1 MGKTEQS
8 ITVDAPPGK
17 VWATVRDFH
26 DMSWAPNVITSCTS
40 VGQRKGDQIGAK
52 RVLND
57 VFHETLIEFNET
69 ERVFK
74 YTIDDGPS
82 PVSKDDVQ
90 GYVGV
95 VRVHGTAADE
105 AARVEWT
112 STWQGMDKEAEA
124 FCHPIYVALLE
135 DLKKTLS

>member
-8 ITVDAPPGK
+8 VIIQALSEK
-17 VWATVRDFH
+17 VWDTIRNFH
-26 DMSWAPNVITSCTS
+26 DMSWAPNVISKCAP
-40 VGQRKGDQIGAK
+40 VGDRKGDQIGAK

-57 VFHETLIEFNET
+57 AFQETLMEFNEPDRT
-69 ERVFK
+69 FR

-82 PVSKDDVQ
+82 PVSTNDIS

-95 VRVHGTAADE
+95 VRVKDLGDGSTQ
-105 AARVEWT
+105 VEWG
-112 STWQGMDKEAEA
+112 SSWAGKDEEVYD
-124 FCHPIYVALLE
+124 FCHPLYVAMLE